1 MSWAPITKTNNTP
14 EITMEWVK
22 ANKDTGHFQLVDCR
36 EQFEWDAGYISGA
49 LFVPL
54 SDWNNQV
61 SKVDPTKPVVVYCRS
76 GVRSLKGAN
85 LLLSIGIEAAS
96 MKGGYLAF
104 SS

>member
-1 MSWAPITKTNNTP
+1 MSWAPITTTNNTP

-22 ANKDTGHFQLVDCR
+22 ANKDSGLFQLLDCR
-36 EQFEWDAGYISGA
+36 EQVEWDAGHISGA

-54 SDWNNQV
+54 SDWANQV
-61 SKVDPTKPVVVYCRS
+61 TKVDPTKPVVVYCRS

-85 LLLSIGIEAAS
+85 LLLTAGIQAAS